1 MGFVMITILSLWLP
15 ILLSAVIVFLASMI
29 VWPTM
34 HRSDYKGFPSEE
46 AAVKA
51 IKPQNLQPGMYN
63 IPNIPSR
70 ADLKKPEVIKKFEE
84 GPIGF
89 LTVLPNGVP
98 KMGKNLLLSLVYY
111 LVISIL
117 VAYVASR
124 TLSIGT
130 ANLAVFRLTGTVAWL
145 AYGTAIIP
153 EAIWFGRP
161 WKAVGKTLIDALIYG
176 SLTAGVF
183 GWLWP
188 N

>member
-1 MGFVMITILSLWLP
+1 MITILSLWLP
-15 ILLSAVIVFLASMI
+15 ILLSAMVVFLASMI
-29 VWPTM
+29 VWPTL
-34 HRSDYKGFPSEE
+34 HRSDYKGLPDEE

-51 IKPQNLQPGMYN
+51 LRPQNLKPGMYN
-63 IPNIPSR
+63 IPNIPTR

-89 LTVLPNGVP
+89 LTVLPRGVP
-98 KMGKNLLLSLVYY
+98 EMGKNLMLSFLYY
-111 LVISIL
+111 LSIGIM

-124 TLSIGT
+124 TLSVG
-130 ANLAVFRLTGTVAWL
+130 AEYLAVFRITGTVAWL
-145 AYGTAIIP
+145 AYGMAVIP

-161 WKAVGKTLIDALIYG
+161 WSAVSKTLIDALIYG
-176 SLTAGVF
+176 LLTAGVF

>member
-1 MGFVMITILSLWLP
+1 MITILSLWLP

-29 VWPTM
+29 VWPTL
-34 HRSDYKGFPSEE
+34 HRSDYKGLPDEK

-51 IKPQNLQPGMYN
+51 LKPQNLQPGMYN
-63 IPNIPSR
+63 IPNIPGR

-98 KMGKNLLLSLVYY
+98 GMGKNLLLSFVYY
-111 LVISIL
+111 LVIGIFA
-117 VAYVASR
+117 AYLAGR
-124 TLSIGT
+124 TLPAGAEFT
-130 ANLAVFRLTGTVAWL
+130 TVFRLTGTVAWL
-145 AYGTAIIP
+145 AYGMAIIP

-176 SLTAGVF
+176 LLTAGLF

>member
-1 MGFVMITILSLWLP
+1 MITILSLWLP

-29 VWPTM
+29 VWPTL
-34 HRSDYKGFPSEE
+34 HGSDYKGLPDEE
-46 AAVKA
+46 TAIKA
-51 IKPQNLQPGMYN
+51 LKPQNLQPGMYN

-70 ADLKKPEVIKKFEE
+70 ADLKKPEVIKKFKE

-98 KMGKNLLLSLVYY
+98 AMGKNLLLSFVYY
-111 LVISIL
+111 LAIGIFA
-117 VAYVASR
+117 AYVGSI
-124 TLSIGT
+124 TLPAGSEYLSVFGVIG
-130 ANLAVFRLTGTVAWL
+130 VVAWL
-145 AYGTAIIP
+145 AHGTAIVP

-188 N
+188 D